1 MNTLPFP
8 GFRSAR
14 AVRCEILCPGGC
26 SLLDTL
32 AGGSLAISL
41 TLVASAQSHPLR
53 SCHIARAYC
62 RYSQDRSVLERE
74 RQSRAERVGLVEPGM
89 FQGERYG
96 GIDLGVELLL
106 AQIVRDAEHL
116 TLDLDALCDLRVRA
130 GLPAF
135 AQMRR

>member
-1 MNTLPFP
+1 M
-8 GFRSAR
+8 
-14 AVRCEILCPGGC
+14 
-26 SLLDTL
+26 LDTL

-62 RYSQDRSVLERE
+62 RYSQGRSVLERE

-89 FQGERYG
+89 FQGKRYG